1 MQIVQK
7 TETPFKN
14 PFFNFLLIKNII
26 TDIINNASIKKPSNI
41 FSVAVSCEINGIR
54 EIYESDLHINNAT
67 IFFKKS
73 PILLIY

>member
-26 TDIINNASIKKPSNI
+26 TNIINNASIKKPSNI
-41 FSVAVSCEINGIR
+41 FSVAVNCEINGIR
-54 EIYESDLHINNAT
+54 EISESDLHIINTT